1 MGKHNSH
8 FCRKKKYVSCLQMVW
23 GICAFLAIY
32 LEKDL
37 IVLALST
44 QTNRIFCATNPK
56 SFAPIIDGFGQ
67 HRVLKIEKKIL
78 HQFFMHNDS
87 KSWGKVEKKLFD
99 EHD

>member
-1 MGKHNSH
+1 
-8 FCRKKKYVSCLQMVW
+8 MVW
-23 GICAFLAIY
+23 GFGVFFFLSFFFFLAIY

-67 HRVLKIEKKIL
+67 HRVLKIEKKKS
-78 HQFFMHNDS
+78 FMHNDS
-87 KSWGKVEKKLFD
+87 KSWEKVEKKLFD
-99 EHD
+99 